1 MDHNLQMDN
10 YNDTYKTIA
19 EVSEGL
25 YKDKGSRFI
34 SFAFPVN
41 AEEEIKELLGDL
53 KKKYYDARHH
63 CYAYVLGIE
72 RSNFRINDDGE
83 PSGTAGKPIY
93 GQIQAAGLTNI
104 LVVVIRYFGG
114 IKLGVR
120 GLINAYKGA
129 AVDALSNAS
138 LITMVEESR
147 YSIRF
152 DYEQMNDVMKIMKD
166 YKLDTCEHQFDI
178 RCHLGFSVRNQLKDK
193 VLFELNNVNGLII
206 SDI

>member
-1 MDHNLQMDN
+1 MD
-10 YNDTYKTIA
+10 YPNDTYKSIS

-34 SFAFPVN
+34 SFAFPVKS
-41 AEEEIKELLGDL
+41 EEQIKEIMHEL

-72 RSNFRINDDGE
+72 KNTYRIYDDGE

-93 GQIQAAGLTNI
+93 GQIQAHGLTNV

-129 AVDALSNAS
+129 AQDALNNAS
-138 LITMVEESR
+138 IVTLVEESGFR
-147 YSIRF
+147 IFF
-152 DYEQMNDVMKIMKD
+152 DYKQMNEVMRIFKD
-166 YKLDTCEHQFDI
+166 NKLDTYGHQFELN
-178 RCHLGFSVRNQLKDK
+178 CSLVFSVRNKLKDK
-193 VLFELNNVNGLII
+193 VLFELSKVSNLHIGNL
-206 SDI
+206 